1 MTVRSVSR
9 FTELCA
15 CLGRLRA
22 RATSISTTK
31 VINDG
36 IMLKLCTQK
45 KKELAAKR
53 RRYNQA
59 GNLSGGT
66 RLYRANEGHCL
77 LKQASLPNFTAM
89 M

>member
-31 VINDG
+31 VINDS
-36 IMLKLCTQK
+36 IMLRICTQK
-45 KKELAAKR
+45 KKELAAKDGDTIKQVTCPAGPGFIR
-53 RRYNQA
+53 QMKAIVCSSKRRYRT
-59 GNLSGGT
+59 LS
-66 RLYRANEGHCL
+66 R
-77 LKQASLPNFTAM
+77 
-89 M
+89 